1 MSRIGRMPVVIPNGV
16 NVTIDNDNV
25 VTVEGKLGKLSQ
37 IVDKVINVEVKDG
50 HVVLTRPNDLPDT
63 KAKHG
68 LYRMLVANMV
78 HGVSEGFA
86 KTLNINGV
94 GYKVTKQGNKVVMN
108 LGFSHPV
115 EIVEEEGITLETPD
129 ATTLVVKGINKE
141 LVGQY
146 AAKVRGLR
154 PVEPYHAYGIKYSD
168 EVVIKKVGKVSGKK

>member
-37 IVDKVINVEVKDG
+37 KVDKVINVEVKDG

-68 LYRMLVANMV
+68 LYRMLVSNMV